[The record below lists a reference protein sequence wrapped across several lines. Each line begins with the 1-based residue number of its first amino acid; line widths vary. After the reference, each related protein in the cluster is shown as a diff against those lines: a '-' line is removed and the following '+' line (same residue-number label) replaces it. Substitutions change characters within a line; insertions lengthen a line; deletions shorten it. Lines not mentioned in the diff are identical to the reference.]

1 MARGSLSMKR
11 FYQVPHFW
19 IILAIMCIGALVYYA
34 DQLPIYQSA
43 TNLFPVELAR
53 YSTYRILSIIPVAY
67 AAFVFRLRGGVI
79 TAVFISSALLPRA
92 ILLSEQVSEAATETV
107 AFFFIGLLVSWLIHR
122 QQRAFHQLENTQQ
135 ELQANVQVIKSN
147 MRRLATLNQIS
158 STVSE
163 SLELSHVLSNAIDN
177 VADIMQADVAWIF
190 LLDEETGELALA
202 AHRGSSEELSQG
214 VDRLRL
220 GEGFNGSVAQSG
232 QPLFV
237 EDASKDPRLTR
248 EVVSKFELHSTLIV
262 PLSSKRKVN
271 GTLCIAMHGYR
282 QFQPEEVEL
291 LTAIGN
297 QIGVAVENA
306 HLYQQQQIT
315 AQQLRISEERYR
327 GLFENSSDAI
337 FICSNA
343 ARIIS
348 VNSACEELTGYTQK
362 ELTSI
367 AIYELFSGVSRE
379 KVRQLFSEKIARVT
393 VGGTEDVRLTRKNG
407 TEAYIELRISP
418 LLKSNEVIGL
428 QVIAQDV
435 TEEMQLRQNMEY
447 YITQVTRAQEDERLR
462 ISRELHD
469 DTAQVLATL
478 SRGLDSL
485 ITGEKKLAKPV
496 IERLDK
502 LHEMAD
508 SALEGVRRYSQDLR
522 PSILDDL
529 GLVPALEWLI
539 ADLKKGC
546 GVATKVSI
554 TGSRRRLA
562 PEMELTV
569 FRIAQEVLSN
579 IRRHSQASAVTMT
592 LDFGADALTLIISDN
607 GQGFDMPQRTSD
619 LAQSGKLGIIGMRER
634 ARLIGGTL
642 IVQPEIGAGTTVTLR
657 IPS

>member
-1 MARGSLSMKR
+1 VKNVYR
-11 FYQVPHFW
+11 VPHFW
-19 IILAIMCIGALVYYA
+19 IILAIMLFGALIYYA
-34 DQLPIYQSA
+34 DRIPLIQTMIPQAPI
-43 TNLFPVELAR
+43 ELAR
-53 YSTYRILSIIPVAY
+53 YSTYRILSVIPVAY

-79 TAVFISSALLPRA
+79 TALFISLALLPRA
-92 ILLSEQVSEAATETV
+92 IFFTSQVSEAVTETI

-122 QQRAFHQLENTQQ
+122 QQRVVYQLENAQQ
-135 ELQANVQVIKSN
+135 ELQENVQVIKDNVRS
-147 MRRLATLNQIS
+147 LSALNQIS

-163 SLELSHVLSNAIDN
+163 SLDLSHVLSNAIDN
-177 VADIMQADVAWIF
+177 VVDVMQADVAWIF
-190 LLDEETGELALA
+190 LLDEETSELVLA
-202 AHRGSSEELSQG
+202 AHRGTSEELAQG
-214 VDRLRL
+214 VDRLKL
-220 GEGFNGSVAQSG
+220 GEGFNGRVAQSG

-248 EVVSKFELHSTLIV
+248 EVVSKFELRSALIV

-271 GTLCIAMHGYR
+271 GTLCIAMLRYR

-306 HLYQQQQIT
+306 HLYQQQQVT
-315 AQQLRISEERYR
+315 TQQLRISEERYR

-337 FICSNA
+337 FVCSNA

-348 VNSACEELTGYTQK
+348 VNRACEQLAGYTQK
-362 ELTSI
+362 ELAST
-367 AIYELFSGVSRE
+367 AIYELFSGVSQE
-379 KVRQLFSEKIARVT
+379 KVRQLFSEKLERVT
-393 VGGTEDVRLTRKNG
+393 VGGTEEVRLTRKNG
-407 TEAYIELRISP
+407 TEAFVELRISP
-418 LLKSNEVIGL
+418 LLRGDEVIGL

-435 TEEMQLRQNMEY
+435 TEEKQLRQNMEY
-447 YITQVTRAQEDERLR
+447 YIKQVTKAQEDERSR

-485 ITGEKKLAKPV
+485 ITGEKKLNKPV
-496 IERLDK
+496 TESLEK

-508 SALEGVRRYSQDLR
+508 SALEGVRRFSQDLR

-539 ADLKKGC
+539 ADLEKGY
-546 GVATKVSI
+546 GMTTKVSV

-562 PEMELTV
+562 PEIELTV
-569 FRIAQEVLSN
+569 FRIAQEILSN
-579 IRRHSQASAVTMT
+579 VRRHSRASAVEMT

-607 GQGFDMPQRTSD
+607 GRGFNMPPRISD
-619 LAQSGKLGIIGMRER
+619 LAMSGKLGLIGMRER

-642 IVQPEIGAGTTVTLR
+642 IVQAEPGAGTTTTLR
-657 IPS
+657 VP